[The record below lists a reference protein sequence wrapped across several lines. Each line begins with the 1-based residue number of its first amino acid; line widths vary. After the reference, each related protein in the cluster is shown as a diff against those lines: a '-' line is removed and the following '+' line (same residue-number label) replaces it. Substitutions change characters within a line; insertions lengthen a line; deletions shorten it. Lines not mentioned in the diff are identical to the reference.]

1 MDKGVLKLYS
11 ELWKEESL
19 ALVQAHTGHVGLA
32 KFLYCRRM
40 LGVLY
45 T

>member
-1 MDKGVLKLYS
+1 MDKGVLKLHS
-11 ELWKEESL
+11 ELWEEESL
-19 ALVQAHTGHVGLA
+19 ALVQAHTGRMGLA
-32 KFLYCRRM
+32 KFLYCRKV